1 MSEQSMKS
9 QARVVIIGG
18 GIFGASI
25 LYHLTKEGWTDC
37 VLIEKGELSSGTTW
51 HAAGQCPHF
60 TGDLNMAKI
69 QDYGIRLYKTLEEE
83 TGQATGWH
91 TAGGIRLARHQ
102 EELDWHNHVAGIAKL
117 AGYETH
123 VVGLDEIRNIHP
135 YLELH
140 DVIGGTFTP
149 HDGHTDPSSVTAA
162 LALGARNAGATI
174 YRKTLVTEI
183 ERENN
188 EWVVIS
194 DKGTIRCE
202 HVVLATGFFS
212 DKTGGMA
219 GYKPPLVNIVHQY
232 LITDPVPE
240 VQALTKELPVVRDP
254 GSCSYMRQERDGLL
268 GGPYENAEICSAYDD
283 GVPWSFDT
291 DLLDPDLDRIAPWLE
306 KMMERMPLF
315 ETAGV
320 RRVISGF
327 IAHAPDL
334 NPLVGPVG
342 GKPNLWMAAGS
353 AIGVA
358 QGPGFGKYLAQWMVH
373 GEAEISMLSYDP
385 RRYSDIVHTPDWIM
399 DRTKEASMLMF
410 DLHPPGYEYHSGRG
424 LKTTPIYERQ
434 KEQGALFGESMGWE
448 RPKWF
453 DKDGIGEELSFT
465 RNSSFD
471 SVAAECRAVRDSV
484 GVFDLTSF
492 TKIEASGHHAHEFL
506 NRVLANNVPSKTGGL
521 ALCHLLND
529 NGVIEAEMTVTKLE
543 DDTFFILSAGAMRA
557 RDFDQLQKLQTPY
570 FDVEFKDVTDD
581 FGCLAIAGPRSR
593 DVLLKLTDAD
603 LSNDAFRWLTAQSI
617 AVNGADVRA
626 LRVSYAG
633 ELGWEIYVSIDRM
646 AALYNALMEAGAEFG
661 IIPAGMYAL
670 NSLRME
676 KAYRGFGSEMTNEV
690 TPIESDMMR
699 FVSKKKSDFRGHKA
713 IANNQTKLSN
723 YELVYG
729 AVDVPHLDI
738 MGNEPLYSGD
748 DIVGLTTSG
757 GFGHCTGLNL
767 TFAYVRSDAKETPLH
782 IEMLGS
788 KYSLKLLTEPAFDP
802 ENLRPRS

>member
-1 MSEQSMKS
+1 MSDLSMKS
-9 QARVVIIGG
+9 NARVVVIGG
-18 GIFGASI
+18 GVFGASV
-25 LYHLTKEGWTDC
+25 LYHLAKEGWTDTA
-37 VLIEKGELSSGTTW
+37 LIEKGELSSGTTW

-69 QDYGIRLYKTLEEE
+69 QDYGIRLYKALEEE

-102 EELDWHNHVAGIAKL
+102 EEMDWHKHVAGIAKL

-123 VVGLDEIRNIHP
+123 VVGLDEIREIHP
-135 YLELH
+135 HLELH
-140 DVIGGTFTP
+140 DVIGGTYTP

-162 LALGARNAGATI
+162 MALGARNAGALI
-174 YRKTLVTEI
+174 YRNTLVKEI
-183 ERENN
+183 RRENN
-188 EWVVIS
+188 EWVVTS

-202 HVVLATGFFS
+202 HIVLATGFFS
-212 DKTGGMA
+212 DKTGGML

-268 GGPYENAEICSAYDD
+268 GGPYENAEIRSVYDD

-334 NPLVGPVG
+334 NPLVGPIA
-342 GKPNLWMAAGS
+342 GKDNLWMAAGS

-399 DRTKEASMLMF
+399 DRTKEVSMLMF
-410 DLHPPGYEYHSGRG
+410 DLHPPGYEYKSGRR
-424 LKTTPIYERQ
+424 LKTTPIFERQ
-434 KEQGALFGESMGWE
+434 KEQGAIFGESMGWE

-465 RNSSFD
+465 RNSSFET
-471 SVAAECRAVRDSV
+471 VAKECHAVREGV
-484 GVFDLTSF
+484 GIFDLTSF

-506 NRVLANNVPSKTGGL
+506 NRVLANNVPTKVGGL

-529 NGVIEAEMTVTKLE
+529 NGVIEAEMTVTRLDE
-543 DDTFFILSAGAMRA
+543 DTFFILSAGGMRA
-557 RDFDQLQKLQTPY
+557 RDFDQLQKLQTPF
-570 FDVEFKDVTDD
+570 FDFDFKDVTDD
-581 FGCLAIAGPRSR
+581 YGCLAIAGPRSR
-593 DVLLKLTDAD
+593 DVLGKLTDAD
-603 LSNDAFRWLTAQSI
+603 LANTAFRWLTARQISVSGI
-617 AVNGADVRA
+617 DIRA

-633 ELGWEIYVSIDRM
+633 ELGWELYVPIAQMDSLYD
-646 AALYNALMEAGAEFG
+646 ALLEVGKEHG
-661 IIPAGMYAL
+661 IVPAGMYAL

-676 KAYRGFGSEMTNEV
+676 KAYRGFGTEMSNEV
-690 TPIESDMMR
+690 TPIEADMMR
-699 FVSKKKSDFRGHKA
+699 FISKKKTDYRGQKA
-713 IANNQTKLSN
+713 IAENKPKLAG
-723 YELVYG
+723 YQLVYG
-729 AVDVPHLDI
+729 VVDVPHLDV

-748 DIVGLTTSG
+748 EIVGLTTSG
-757 GFGHCTGLNL
+757 GYGHYTGKNL
-767 TFAYVRSDAKETPLH
+767 AFAYVKSEAVDKGLH
-782 IEMLGS
+782 VEMLGER
-788 KYSLKLLTEPAFDP
+788 YPIELLDEPVFDP
-802 ENLRPRS
+802 ENARPRA